1 MDDELTVEPLKRP
14 RKSTRTQR
22 DTRQDSQGQTVEYE
36 RGYLRRQAKLARG
49 EKVSDSSLRRTPR
62 PAEYRPA
69 LEPHSGVEIL
79 YVLLLPGI
87 PCHMQGPLEMELWWR
102 PQGQP
107 GPLRPV
113 AFLPETTVPTQADQ
127 ALFTFLAPCPAP
139 ARNERGNRF
148 LVPQEKQRMLCAL
161 LENAGAL
168 RWCVPPQPGAQRVL
182 HPLAWQGKTTWSVKT
197 QETLLP
203 GKTFQLE
210 FSMATL
216 QGDLPLQ
223 QWQALSDAGWAIA
236 EDALHLLAM
245 PQIAPKIGELLGKPP
260 RPLAVREARELC
272 RLLELDGGADMTGVH
287 PAFRVP
293 REMVDPV
300 PCLYVTTA
308 RYKHLGQEQ
317 LQCQISFR
325 YGDIRCP
332 QESPALQLLG
342 QDQLFLRSPAQEQEY
357 LERLPSLGFRLVK
370 RATDED
376 PGWKLLPSLLDR
388 AVRALVLEG
397 WEVTAEGR
405 TYRRPL
411 EKSFSISGSGI
422 DWLELQANLTFENGL
437 RLETPQLLRAL
448 QKKTKAV
455 RLDDGTYGILP
466 QEWLE
471 RFTALVEIG
480 QTDDRGVRLRQEQC
494 ALVEALLQEQLRD
507 ADGRYAATLE
517 RLRQETSR
525 PLEPLAPPEWFQGTL
540 RPYQA
545 LFLGWA
551 KRLADRGL
559 SGILA
564 DDMGLGKTV
573 QVLALLSLRHQAS
586 PMRPSLVVMP
596 SSLLFNWE
604 SECHRFAP
612 RLKAACHYGPHRQ
625 PTKEWFR
632 QYDLVFTTYGTLR
645 QDAPLLAKIPLD
657 YLVLDE
663 SQAIKNAQSA
673 TAQAAR
679 TLHAEHRLA
688 MTGTPVENHLEELFS
703 QLSFL
708 NPGLFQQSFLQSLG
722 KENSILHDAETA
734 RRLQNA
740 VAPFLL
746 RRRKEQVAP
755 ELPRKTEQVL
765 FCELSPQERESY
777 DELRKYYQ
785 GILGGTAPVSGN
797 RPDAIH
803 MLEALL
809 RLRQAACH
817 PALVN
822 PAMADCP
829 SAKLTLLQERLET
842 LLDAGHK
849 ALVFSQFTTLLK
861 MVATQ
866 LDAAGRK
873 YEYLDGQT
881 KDRKE
886 VVRRFQEEPEK
897 GVFLISLKAGG
908 VGLNLVAADYV
919 FLLDPW
925 WNPAAEAQAIDR
937 CYRIGQTRPVM
948 AYRMVAQD
956 TVEEKVLQ
964 MQQTKRLLASLATTT
979 DDLASTPP
987 ELTADILR
995 ELLGAEEENE

>member
-14 RKSTRTQR
+14 RKSARAQR
-22 DTRQDSQGQTVEYE
+22 DTQQDSQGQTVEYE

-49 EKVSDSSLRRTPR
+49 EKVAESSLRRTPR
-62 PAEYRPA
+62 PTEYRPRV
-69 LEPHSGVEIL
+69 EPDCGVEIL
-79 YVLLLPGI
+79 YVLLIPGI
-87 PCHMQGPLEMELWWR
+87 PCHVQGPQEVELWWR
-102 PQGQP
+102 PKGEP

-113 AFLPETTVPTQADQ
+113 AFLPDTTVPTPTDQ
-127 ALFTFLAPCPAP
+127 ALFTFLAPYPAP

-148 LVPQEKQRMLCAL
+148 LIPQEKQRALCEL

-168 RWCVPPQPGAQRVL
+168 RWCVPPQLGAQRFL

-197 QETLLP
+197 KESLLP
-203 GKTFQLE
+203 GKPFQLE

-216 QGDLPLQ
+216 QGELPLRK
-223 QWQALSDAGWAIA
+223 WQVLSDAGWSIA
-236 EDALHLLAM
+236 DNALHLLAM
-245 PQIAPKIGELLGKPP
+245 PQIAPKVGELLGKPP
-260 RPLAVREARELC
+260 QSLTVREAREWC
-272 RLLELDGGADMTGVH
+272 RLLELDGGADLSGVH

-293 REMVDPV
+293 KEIADPI

-325 YGDIRCP
+325 YGDVRCP
-332 QESPALQLLG
+332 QESSAIQLLG
-342 QDQLFLRSPAQEQEY
+342 EDQLFLRSPEQEKEF
-357 LERLPSLGFRLVK
+357 LERLPALGFRLVK
-370 RATDED
+370 RASDEE

-388 AVRALVLEG
+388 AVRTLVLEG

-411 EKSFSISGSGI
+411 EKAFSVSGSGI
-422 DWLELQANLTFENGL
+422 DWLELQTTLTFENGL
-437 RLETPQLLRAL
+437 KLETPQLLRAL
-448 QKKTKAV
+448 EKHAKAV

-480 QTDDRGVRLRQEQC
+480 QTDDQGVRLRQEQC
-494 ALVEALLQEQLRD
+494 ALVEALLQEQLQD

-517 RLRQETSR
+517 QLRQEDAR
-525 PLEPLAPPEWFQGTL
+525 PLEPLAPPTWFQGTL

-551 KRLADRGL
+551 RRLADRGL

-573 QVLALLSLRHQAS
+573 QVLALLSLRHQET
-586 PMRPSLVVMP
+586 PKHPSLVVMP

-604 SECHRFAP
+604 NECHRFAP
-612 RLKAACHYGPHRQ
+612 QLHAACYYGPRRQ
-625 PTKEWFR
+625 PTQAWFQ
-632 QYDLVFTTYGTLR
+632 QYDLIFTTYGTLR
-645 QDAPLLAKIPLD
+645 QDATLLAKIPLD
-657 YLVLDE
+657 YLILDE

-673 TAQAAR
+673 TAQSAR
-679 TLHAEHRLA
+679 SLQAEHRLA

-708 NPGLFQQSFLQSLG
+708 NPGLFRESFLKSLG

-734 RRLQNA
+734 HRLQQA

-746 RRRKEQVAP
+746 RRRKEQVAT
-755 ELPRKTEQVL
+755 ELPKKTEQVL
-765 FCELSPQERESY
+765 FCELSPQERECY
-777 DELRKYYQ
+777 DELHQYYR
-785 GILGGTAPVSGN
+785 GILGGTAPVSTN
-797 RPDAIH
+797 RPATIN

-822 PAMADCP
+822 PTMTDCP
-829 SAKLTLLQERLET
+829 SAKLTLLQERLAT

-861 MVATQ
+861 MVAKQ

-908 VGLNLVAADYV
+908 VGLNLIAADYV

-948 AYRMVAQD
+948 AYRMIARD

-964 MQQTKRLLASLATTT
+964 MQHTKRLLASLATNSTNDT
-979 DDLASTPP
+979 NTTPP
-987 ELTADILR
+987 ELTADIMR
-995 ELLGAEEENE
+995 ELLGE

>member
-14 RKSTRTQR
+14 RKSIRAQR
-22 DTRQDSQGQTVEYE
+22 DIRQDSQGQTVEYE
-36 RGYLRRQAKLARG
+36 RGYLRRQAKLAHG
-49 EKVSDSSLRRTPR
+49 EKFADSSLRQTSR

-69 LEPHSGVEIL
+69 REPDCGVEIL
-79 YVLLLPGI
+79 YVLRLPGI
-87 PCHMQGPLEMELWWR
+87 PCHIRGPLEMELWWR

-148 LVPQEKQRMLCAL
+148 LVPQEKQRTLCEL

-168 RWCVPPQPGAQRVL
+168 RWCVPPLPGAQRVL

-203 GKTFQLE
+203 RKPFQLK
-210 FSMATL
+210 FSLATSH
-216 QGDLPLQ
+216 GKIPLQ
-223 QWQALSDAGWAIA
+223 KWQALSDAGWAIA
-236 EDALHLLAM
+236 DNALHLLAM
-245 PQIAPKIGELLGKPP
+245 PQVAPKVGELLEKPL
-260 RPLAVREARELC
+260 RSLTVREAREWC
-272 RLLELDGGADMTGVH
+272 RLLELDGGADMTGVN

-293 REMVDPV
+293 KEMVDPV

-325 YGDIRCP
+325 YGDTRC
-332 QESPALQLLG
+332 QQDSTALQLLG
-342 QDQLFLRSPAQEQEY
+342 TDQLFLRSPAQEKEF
-357 LERLPSLGFRLVK
+357 LERLPSLGFRFVK

-388 AVRALVLEG
+388 AVRTLVLED

-405 TYRRPL
+405 TYRRPM
-411 EKSFSISGSGI
+411 EKSFSVSGSGI

-437 RLETPQLLRAL
+437 KLETPQLLQAL

-471 RFTALVEIG
+471 KFTALVEIG
-480 QTDDRGVRLRQEQC
+480 QTNDRVVRLRQEQC
-494 ALVEALLQEQLRD
+494 ALVEALLKEQLQD
-507 ADGRYAATLE
+507 AEGRYAATLE
-517 RLRQETSR
+517 RLRREDAR
-525 PLEPLAPPEWFQGTL
+525 PLEPLSPPPWFQGTL

-573 QVLALLSLRHQAS
+573 QVLAMLALRHQES
-586 PMRPSLVVMP
+586 PAHPSLVVMP

-625 PTKEWFR
+625 PTQDWFQ

-645 QDAPLLAKIPLD
+645 QDASLLAKIPLD
-657 YLVLDE
+657 CLILDE

-673 TAQAAR
+673 TAQAVR
-679 TLHAEHRLA
+679 TLHAERRLA

-708 NPGLFQQSFLQSLG
+708 NPGLFRHSFLQSLG

-734 RRLQNA
+734 RRLQQA

-746 RRRKEQVAP
+746 RRRKEEVAP
-755 ELPRKTEQVL
+755 ELPKKTEQVL
-765 FCELSPQERESY
+765 FCELSPQERECY

-785 GILGGTAPVSGN
+785 GILGGAATVSGN
-797 RPDAIH
+797 RPATAS

-822 PAMADCP
+822 PAMAGCP
-829 SAKLTLLQERLET
+829 SAKLTLLQERLDT

-861 MVATQ
+861 MAATQ

-886 VVRRFQEEPEK
+886 VVRRFQEDPEK

-937 CYRIGQTRPVM
+937 CYRIGQTSPVM
-948 AYRMVAQD
+948 AYRMIARD
-956 TVEEKVLQ
+956 TVEGKVLQ
-964 MQQTKRLLASLATTT
+964 MQHTKRLLAALATTT
-979 DDLASTPP
+979 GALASTPP

-995 ELLGAEEENE
+995 ELLWE